1 MGQLLTTAC
10 VEQILTPTL
19 DTSAYAAGDRLGSI
33 MTLSN
38 VCRNPGGMVELVDI
52 LLVDA
57 TATSGISVDVLFF
70 DSLPTV
76 ASADN
81 AAINISDAEM
91 LKLCGSLS
99 LLTGNYKSTAS
110 NGYIYATDLNMLMKP
125 VAPSASAG
133 IVTSSN
139 LYALMVLRAGT
150 PTFAANSIQLRMR
163 FKQLN

>member
-1 MGQLLTTAC
+1 MGQLITTAV
-10 VEQILTPTL
+10 VETIQTPAL
-19 DTSAYAAGDRLGSI
+19 DTSIYAANDRLGAI

-38 VCRNPGGMVELVDI
+38 VCRNPGGVVELVDV
-52 LLVDA
+52 LLTDS
-57 TATSGISVDVLFF
+57 TATSSISVDILFF

-81 AAINISDAEM
+81 AAINISDTEI
-91 LKLCGSLS
+91 LKLCGSVS

-110 NGYIYATDLNMLMKP
+110 NGYIYATGLNMLMKP
-125 VAPSASAG
+125 VAPSASVG
-133 IVTSSN
+133 IVASSN

-163 FKQLN
+163 FKQLS